1 MKTRLEVITQ
11 LVQRL
16 RDQASQ
22 SVSRRANDDEL
33 MDELDNALLHL
44 EAASDRLIA
53 MDEEVDEEPE
63 APINDRYC
71 PHCGETDIAI
81 DDSEC
86 HHCEK
91 PLYSY

>member
-1 MKTRLEVITQ
+1 MKTRLEVVTQ
-11 LVQRL
+11 LVERL
-16 RDQASQ
+16 RDQ
-22 SVSRRANDDEL
+22 ANDDEL

-53 MDEEVDEEPE
+53 MDEENDETQEPK

-91 PLYSY
+91 PLYSC